1 MSTNFYWITTNE
13 RKATLTL
20 PTGETIE
27 GPAIGEDDPRVH
39 IGKRSTAGLYC
50 WDCRVTLCK
59 HGEEAIHG
67 GTDRS
72 AWYDRCPRCEKPP
85 YGENE
90 LRAGPA
96 AVELGFAKPRDVR
109 PTGVRGT
116 CSFSWAQDPDGVR
129 RTCEARMDDE
139 VVIDEYGHRLTGGAF
154 LAMLRA
160 NCAIEFRRWIGEMFS

>member
-13 RKATLTL
+13 RRATLTL
-20 PTGETIE
+20 PSGEEIE

-39 IGKRSTAGLYC
+39 IGLRSAAGRYC

-59 HGEEAIHG
+59 NGEEGVHRH
-67 GTDRS
+67 TTEFD
-72 AWYDRCPRCEKPP
+72 WYDRCPRCKQAPAREEGFP
-85 YGENE
+85 
-90 LRAGPA
+90 GPA
-96 AVELGFAKPRDVR
+96 AIELGFAESGSPR

-116 CSFSWAQDPDGVR
+116 CSFSWAQDPGGVL

-139 VVIDEYGHRLTGGAF
+139 IVVDEYGHRLTGGAF

-160 NCAIEFRRWIGEMFS
+160 NCGINILLWIGQEFS